1 MESLENKNSRVYRI
15 TYETFSKFSNNL
27 NSCKNLEEVSQVA
40 VRFLKY
46 LLNFHVFRIS
56 LNQNGDFLVYSQNNI
71 RGEFSLISEEN
82 LLPHEIKILE
92 DGIPVRSQKIPSVLI
107 KDIPKINLVHPSLWC
122 WSFKKMEFHF
132 TVSLVA
138 DANKPFE
145 VGDIEMLKLISDS
158 FQAKFQEIYLKEQLD
173 HKNKSLLQALEVIKS
188 QNAKIHKIVEN
199 QKEIIEERTKEIVE
213 KNEKLLHISA
223 LNAHNVREP
232 LSRIQGIVQLFEVFD
247 DATCR
252 TELVPKLIQSS
263 EEMDQV
269 LQEVIKTATTE
280 LTQLK
285 AKEL

>member
-1 MESLENKNSRVYRI
+1 MESLQNRNSRIYRI

-56 LNQNGDFLVYSQNNI
+56 LNQDRSFLVYSQNNTQ
-71 RGEFSLISEEN
+71 GSFELIPEEH
-82 LLPHEIKILE
+82 LLPHELKILK
-92 DGIPVRSQKIPSVLI
+92 DGIPVKSQNIPPVLT
-107 KDIPKINLVHPSLWC
+107 KELANINLTNPHLWC
-122 WSFKKMEFHF
+122 WNFRKMELHF

-138 DANKPFE
+138 DENKPFG

-173 HKNKSLLQALEVIKS
+173 HKNKSLLQALDVIKN
-188 QNAKIHKIVEN
+188 QNAKINKIVEN
-199 QKEIIEERTKEIVE
+199 QKQVIEERTKEVVE

-252 TELVPKLIQSS
+252 KELVPKLIQSS

-269 LQEVIKTATTE
+269 LQEVIQMATTE